1 MAEDQRASHESSLT
15 DEIAQL
21 IEREVRE
28 VRATFER
35 RIEQIQE
42 EAISRAREAGSGAA
56 YAGGAAAL
64 GIVSAAA
71 VASLP
76 LIALKKVLPSSLVA
90 LLIAG
95 AGAGG
100 SVVLARR
107 GFSLIKAAAPEVVER
122 KLDEVADDLTD
133 AVKTRV
139 ASAAATA

>member
-1 MAEDQRASHESSLT
+1 MADDQPSHETSLSE
-15 DEIAQL
+15 DLAQL

-35 RIEQIQE
+35 RLEQIQE

-56 YAGGAAAL
+56 YIGGAAAL
-64 GIVSAAA
+64 GMVSAAA

-90 LLIAG
+90 LLVAS

-100 SVVLARR
+100 SVLLARR
-107 GFSLIKAAAPEVVER
+107 GFTLIKAAAPEVVEQ
-122 KLDEVADDLTD
+122 KLDDVADDLAE

-139 ASAAATA
+139 TSAADTA